1 MDAYIYGVC
10 FLFVFL
16 LHPRSPHSF
25 STNCLI
31 TLSTTTFH
39 SHYSAPSRTLLPNQL
54 KTNLQPSKC
63 NSRSSPSLP
72 PWLPLLPLE
81 SELIS
86 RYRCRF
92 GILTISER
100 TVTVYACPSSSISAA
115 GYASSTVAAVGT
127 VGSTGVVTSA
137 TPTGSPI
144 TYAGAGSM
152 NGVSA
157 FGLTVAGVV
166 ALVSCL

>member
-1 MDAYIYGVC
+1 MGAYIYGVC
-10 FLFVFL
+10 FRLRLSSSSQITTLVFNQL
-16 LHPRSPHSF
+16 LNHSF
-25 STNCLI
+25 NHNFPL
-31 TLSTTTFH
+31 
-39 SHYSAPSRTLLPNQL
+39 TLLRPFKNTSPKPTQ
-54 KTNLQPSKC
+54 TNLQPSKC

-72 PWLPLLPLE
+72 PWLPLLSLE
-81 SELIS
+81 SELS
-86 RYRCRF
+86 SKYRCQFR
-92 GILTISER
+92 ILTILER